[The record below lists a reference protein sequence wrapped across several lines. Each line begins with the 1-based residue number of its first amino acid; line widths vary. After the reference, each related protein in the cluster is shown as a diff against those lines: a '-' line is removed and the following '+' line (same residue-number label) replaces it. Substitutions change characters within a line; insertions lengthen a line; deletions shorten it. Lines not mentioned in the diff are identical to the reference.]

1 MRTECISGLC
11 AIILLLSSQL
21 EAQSQTPTSSADNV
35 AATKDGIGY
44 LFNYLNMAGTE
55 KATEFRP
62 LTQKERTQ
70 IYFKTMVNPFGYGKA
85 AFSAGVDQW
94 KDKPEE
100 WEQGASGYG
109 KRFANILGQYSIQR
123 TVTYGLSS
131 FLHEDNR
138 YFNSGKKGFWP
149 RVGYALCSAVLAR
162 HDDGSRNIS
171 ISQLSGVAAG
181 AFVARLWL
189 PPSQNSAKDGAV
201 SFGITMGSNAA
212 FSIVKEFIPDL
223 GRAISKKH
231 KKASPQAE
239 KAWVEVP
246 QKPQ

>member
-1 MRTECISGLC
+1 
-11 AIILLLSSQL
+11 
-21 EAQSQTPTSSADNV
+21 
-35 AATKDGIGY
+35 
-44 LFNYLNMAGTE
+44 
-55 KATEFRP
+55 
-62 LTQKERTQ
+62 
-70 IYFKTMVNPFGYGKA
+70 
-85 AFSAGVDQW
+85 
-94 KDKPEE
+94 
-100 WEQGASGYG
+100 
-109 KRFANILGQYSIQR
+109 
-123 TVTYGLSS
+123 
-131 FLHEDNR
+131 LHEDNR